1 MKGQGNNDNWKLIFG
16 IFMVLIYLGM
26 AAILVFT
33 NVFNIPDTYR
43 IIIGVLFFLYG
54 LFRGYRVWKQ
64 EF

>member
-1 MKGQGNNDNWKLIFG
+1 MKDQGKTWKLIFG

-26 AAILVFT
+26 AILLVFSE
-33 NVFNIPDTYR
+33 FFPIAEPYR

-64 EF
+64 DL